1 LVALSQSI
9 PLAAATLL
17 FFIVYQALEN
27 YLVAPR
33 VFARTVELS
42 PLGALVA
49 ILLGGALAGVLG
61 AMLALPVAAAL
72 KVLYQRAKV
81 ELRDRAR

>member
-1 LVALSQSI
+1 M
-9 PLAAATLL
+9 
-17 FFIVYQALEN
+17 
-27 YLVAPR
+27 VAPR
-33 VFARTVELS
+33 VFPRTVELS

-49 ILLGGALAGVLG
+49 TLLGNALAGVHG

-81 ELRDRAR
+81 ELGDRTR